1 MDDKKYENVA
11 LPTMEVPLI
20 EPDSVRQLR
29 QLASQGWGSTR
40 IASEL
45 GIARNTVRRYLRG
58 QDGALRQERPNAR
71 ALTAE
76 ERAEALK
83 LFDAEAGGNA
93 AVLTEMLRERGHD
106 VALRTVQKVTAERR
120 RQRVA
125 SALATVRFETAPGAQ
140 MQIDFGQKM
149 VEVGDKPVRVF
160 FLVAV
165 LSYSRRLFVKGFLS
179 ERQDDW
185 LEGIACAFRHFGGVT
200 RTILGDN
207 ARALV
212 LEHNREAQTLRFH
225 PGYLAFCGDWDV
237 MPRACAPYR
246 ARTKGKTE
254 AGVKYVKNNALAGRR
269 FESFAALESHLET
282 WMARADDR
290 VHATTN
296 ERPRERYERDEASAL
311 RPLRSERLRTR
322 SRELS
327 RRVSNDSFVDV
338 DTVRY
343 SVPHR
348 LVRAKLTVRVHES
361 VVIIHR
367 GSDIVATHRRCNE
380 PGSTVRDPQHFA
392 GLWRAVECGVEARN
406 ERDESLKQLGRSLA
420 EYAEIIEEGAA

>member
-11 LPTMEVPLI
+11 LPTMEVPMI

-29 QLASQGWGSTR
+29 QLASQGWGSKR

-165 LSYSRRLFVKGFLS
+165 LNSQLFQSTLAQQDHCQQPTDGHSIGPVIAREPLKNFLNS
-179 ERQDDW
+179 FVVNHNATLAIGRWHDGLPKANHALGTRAIKPCSDGKIKA
-185 LEGIACAFRHFGGVT
+185 LKSVRGIFTDGGHAGST
-200 RTILGDN
+200 GRK
-207 ARALV
+207 
-212 LEHNREAQTLRFH
+212 H
-225 PGYLAFCGDWDV
+225 LA
-237 MPRACAPYR
+237 
-246 ARTKGKTE
+246 
-254 AGVKYVKNNALAGRR
+254 AGR
-269 FESFAALESHLET
+269 AKIGCLT
-282 WMARADDR
+282 DR
-290 VHATTN
+290 NWSCFTGHA
-296 ERPRERYERDEASAL
+296 
-311 RPLRSERLRTR
+311 
-322 SRELS
+322 
-327 RRVSNDSFVDV
+327 
-338 DTVRY
+338 
-343 SVPHR
+343 
-348 LVRAKLTVRVHES
+348 
-361 VVIIHR
+361 
-367 GSDIVATHRRCNE
+367 
-380 PGSTVRDPQHFA
+380 
-392 GLWRAVECGVEARN
+392 
-406 ERDESLKQLGRSLA
+406 
-420 EYAEIIEEGAA
+420 